1 MTKEKISKGLIIQ
14 LAVLASAFLALYFP
28 FILTMEYDWR
38 TNDNFSHGYFI
49 PVIAGYM
56 IYWRREEFTKYV
68 FSPSNWGIIFVGLGL
83 LQLLIAKIGTEYFL
97 QRTSMI
103 IVLFGIALFLFGKS
117 ITKKLSFPLIY
128 LIFMIPIPAIIWNS
142 FAFPMQ
148 LFASSITETVI
159 RAFGIPV
166 YREGNIINLAET
178 TLEVV
183 DACSGLRSLTSML
196 ALSAAI
202 SYFSNLPIAR
212 KWIIFLSAVPIAI
225 FVNIVRLTATAALAS
240 RYGSEVAQGFLHDF
254 SGWLTFVVG
263 LAMLLGINTLLTRK

>member
-1 MTKEKISKGLIIQ
+1 
-14 LAVLASAFLALYFP
+14 
-28 FILTMEYDWR
+28 
-38 TNDNFSHGYFI
+38 
-49 PVIAGYM
+49 
-56 IYWRREEFTKYV
+56 
-68 FSPSNWGIIFVGLGL
+68 
-83 LQLLIAKIGTEYFL
+83 
-97 QRTSMI
+97 
-103 IVLFGIALFLFGKS
+103 
-117 ITKKLSFPLIY
+117 
-128 LIFMIPIPAIIWNS
+128 MIPIPAIIWNS

-148 LFASSITETVI
+148 LFASSVTETVI

-202 SYFSNLPIAR
+202 AYFSNLPITR

-225 FVNIVRLTATAALAS
+225 FVNVVRLTATAALAS

-254 SGWLTFVVG
+254 SGWLTFVFG